1 MRIPA
6 LAALALALFVLPYP
20 LSAAPEQPPGQK
32 QWPSATAAP
41 PSSSASCTIRILPV
55 RASTLDPLPAGFQ
68 FAFDPVTTNGQ
79 TAYHAPHAP
88 DGGVQ
93 FEGSPT
99 LRELRPAPNFLIE
112 TPPARFTLLAH
123 NAAADR
129 LSTAIIYRQC
139 FHPVTTLVLVI
150 NDDTGAVTEWRYAK
164 SGRFSRLP

>member
-1 MRIPA
+1 MLVPFC
-6 LAALALALFVLPYP
+6 AA
-20 LSAAPEQPPGQK
+20 AAEPPKPTSK
-32 QWPSATAAP
+32 QWPPAAVP
-41 PSSSASCTIRILPV
+41 PPKGSGSSGPTSCNIRILPV

-79 TAYHAPHAP
+79 TAYRAPHAP

-129 LSTAIIYRQC
+129 LSTTTIYRQC
-139 FHPVTTLVLVI
+139 FHPVTTLVLLI